1 MAGKAAARSP
11 LEVFSLRQ
19 TELNRFLWTT
29 ELVYGIVKQDKLLD
43 HLPQGKPAWEV
54 LSHVRSE
61 AWFPTAKSQRLRAP
75 VGKYSGTVAQM
86 REQVDRNIV
95 IVLWSVA
102 AMFIAEYETYV
113 ETRFP
118 GWYLESTPKKGIF
131 MIPRPILLLKSLRAR
146 FGAERGKPIPA
157 EVVLKADLMK
167 KIRNLYVHKGLDGI
181 PREIGDTELTAWVAQ
196 ARKDGPYLE
205 KQVGDVLEQV
215 IGKAVDKSKAA
226 GDLHKNLG
234 EEFFY
239 ALFTFTNI
247 RNFVVALDAA
257 FPLDPV
263 PT

>member
-1 MAGKAAARSP
+1 MARTAAARSP

-29 ELVYGIVKQDKLLD
+29 ELVYGIVKQDKLLEN
-43 HLPQGKPAWEV
+43 LPQGKPAWEV

-61 AWFPTAKSQRLRAP
+61 AWFPTAKSRRLGAP
-75 VGKYSGTVAQM
+75 TGKYSGTVAQM

-95 IVLWSVA
+95 VVLWSVA

-118 GWYLESTPKKGIF
+118 GWFIESTPRKGVF
-131 MIPRPILLLKSLRAR
+131 MIPRPTLLLKSLRAR
-146 FGAERGKPIPA
+146 FGPERGKPIA
-157 EVVLKADLMK
+157 AQVVLKADLMK
-167 KIRNLYVHKGLDGI
+167 KIRNLYVHKGLSGI
-181 PREIGDTELTAWVAQ
+181 PREVDDPELAAWVAQ
-196 ARKDGPYLE
+196 ASKDGPYPQQLARS
-205 KQVGDVLEQV
+205 VLEQV
-215 IGKAVDKSKAA
+215 IGQAVDKSKAA
-226 GDLHKNLG
+226 GDGQKRLG

-247 RNFVVALDAA
+247 RNFVLALDAA
-257 FPLDPV
+257 FPPDPA